1 MLSGLVSEGVTQTP
15 APASQL
21 QPPSPEHH
29 PSLDRCAQALIPI
42 FQLSLNSTGEG
53 VSGFSAASL
62 SSHGPTRLLLKAFLE
77 LLRAVRRVRPESG
90 GSNLP
95 PNACGHLR
103 GTTVPSPR
111 GRLEL
116 RGLVLH
122 SLTGLSSNSRLSDS
136 QTLNHHAKR
145 LSKEEDYGTW
155 GMLTP
160 KPCNCLPR
168 DSLRSKW
175 SPPMC

>member
-15 APASQL
+15 APAASKL

-29 PSLDRCAQALIPI
+29 PSLYRCAQALIPI

-62 SSHGPTRLLLKAFLE
+62 SSHGPTLLLLKAFLE
-77 LLRAVRRVRPESG
+77 LIRAVRRVRPESG
-90 GSNLP
+90 GSDLP

-103 GTTVPSPR
+103 GTTGEVGAQRFS
-111 GRLEL
+111 LAQ
-116 RGLVLH
+116 
-122 SLTGLSSNSRLSDS
+122 SLTGLSSNSSLSDS

-145 LSKEEDYGTW
+145 LSEEEDYGTW